1 MGGVKM
7 DFGKYFF
14 GIFFLGALFLLDYLY
29 RNTKKL
35 KEEMKKNYDLIDEN
49 YNLKKKIDELKDSL
63 KDENEYL
70 KNIVMTSKD
79 GSYTKGEL
87 IKEILLIINEYQKR
101 LKEIEKRE
109 RSERLQNKIKISEI
123 FGIDVTEQ
131 KKAKDKERKN

>member
-1 MGGVKM
+1 M
-7 DFGKYFF
+7 
-14 GIFFLGALFLLDYLY
+14 
-29 RNTKKL
+29 
-35 KEEMKKNYDLIDEN
+35 
-49 YNLKKKIDELKDSL
+49 
-63 KDENEYL
+63 
-70 KNIVMTSKD
+70 NIVMTSKD